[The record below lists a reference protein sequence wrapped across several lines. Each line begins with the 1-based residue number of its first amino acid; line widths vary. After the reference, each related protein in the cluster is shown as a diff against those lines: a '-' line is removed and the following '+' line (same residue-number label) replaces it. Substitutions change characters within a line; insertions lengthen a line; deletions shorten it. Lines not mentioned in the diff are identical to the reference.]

1 MRERWGSWVRLGEP
15 SEYYASMTLCEEREG
30 ECSMEAWQTVMQLKE
45 SCAKWSGR
53 WAQAHP
59 WRKTVS
65 PRDGSVL
72 ICLPYPVCGWW
83 QSTWEMA
90 SHKPCWEFQ
99 SSVART
105 LTIYTPQTGRSA
117 KCILMTMTS
126 WVGSSRQWV
135 PRCLQWPLCKGNR
148 LMAEAQDHLHPAGSG
163 ATPGL
168 PVKDERNFSNVN
180 SMALWHKSKKTWM
193 LMALVR
199 CQTALNVSCSTRLT
213 ADLVPHKTSKPSLH
227 LPWC

>member
-72 ICLPYPVCGWW
+72 IYLPYPVCGWW
-83 QSTWEMA
+83 QSMWEMA

-117 KCILMTMTS
+117 KCILMAMTS

-148 LMAEAQDHLHPAGSG
+148 LVAEAQDLLHPAGSG

-168 PVKDERNFSNVN
+168 PVKTRGTSVMSTQWPFDISLKRPGCWWPWSGVRLH
-180 SMALWHKSKKTWM
+180 SMSA
-193 LMALVR
+193 AVR
-199 CQTALNVSCSTRLT
+199 G
-213 ADLVPHKTSKPSLH
+213 SLQI
-227 LPWC
+227 